1 MSLCSICNNLQV
13 DATINESP
21 DETNWPGPNRFKT
34 FELYV
39 PMQEWRE
46 SAEGGCPTCRLVW
59 DALLYFHGELAS
71 ELAGTTVDED
81 EPVNISL
88 SGILGETLLLSLYPL
103 PKERHFPGLEFFTYS
118 SRSIIWILSKCDNV

>member
-1 MSLCSICNNLQV
+1 M
-13 DATINESP
+13 
-21 DETNWPGPNRFKT
+21 
-34 FELYV
+34 
-39 PMQEWRE
+39 
-46 SAEGGCPTCRLVW
+46 VW

-103 PKERHFPGLEFFTYS
+103 PKGTHFPGLEFFTYYN
-118 SRSIIWILSKCDNV
+118 SRSIIWMLSKCDSV